1 MPDGED
7 GEESDSQ
14 DSEKTLILG
23 QTSDRDSDL
32 DEASQDQDVEMSDS
46 EPEPTRSVLKRKRSC
61 YDVEA
66 ESLKARSGF

>member
-1 MPDGED
+1 M
-7 GEESDSQ
+7 
-14 DSEKTLILG
+14 ILG

-66 ESLKARSGF
+66 ESPKARSGF